1 MQESLA
7 EKRQHVTTNQ
17 NHNGHAPSAQ
27 APEVRSKSTVLING
41 YADTP
46 TPAVTTGELHPA
58 HRNTLEKDSAIS
70 AEAIDA
76 RGYFTQTDRHALE
89 LLGFVRAQCLPPS
102 LVIPLYNWRGECAA
116 YALRPDIP
124 RNGGNGAPIK
134 YELPKGA
141 PPTLDVAPLTAH
153 LIGDSTAPLLI
164 TEGAK
169 KADSA
174 ASRGLCAINLNGVY
188 GFRGKNLQGGITA
201 LADWENIALKGR
213 AVYVAFDSDVSTK
226 PQVASA
232 MERLA
237 VFLKARGA
245 IVKIAYLPDGAGGT
259 KTGLDDFFARGGTV
273 AELFNLAREMATPGE
288 KRESKKKL
296 KSEEVLMRL
305 RADGLPLIETGGR
318 QQSDAL
324 RDLSAAVEQYNES
337 APRVFRGIGGLGM
350 VRIEEEL
357 AGKPRIKAA
366 TRDAVLGIAG
376 EAARWINTSER
387 DGVRDVAPPRDL
399 CGVFLAMPE
408 LWRGVPVIEG
418 TATAPFFAEKGTLC
432 ATPGYHAAA
441 RTWLSLPANFV
452 LPDTSPT
459 PENIAAA
466 KAVLLEKIL
475 GEVAFA
481 DAASKAHAV
490 AQIILPFVR
499 RLIPGPTPL
508 HLWSAPLRGSGK
520 SYTASACILP
530 FTTPTPTPEKASPEE
545 WRKSILCE
553 LVTGPSHVFIDN
565 IKGTLN
571 SSALDSAITEET
583 MRDRLTGTGEM
594 VTAKTDCVWVA
605 TANNAELTEDA
616 ATRALVI
623 RIDPDSENPD
633 QREFKSDPKAFIKAN
648 RAQVC
653 GAILTLV
660 RAWQAA
666 GTPKYAGP
674 HHWRF
679 PQWQSVI
686 GGILETCEIE
696 GFLDNLESE
705 RAFLSSGG
713 DDWAELVAL
722 WHEAHGEEF
731 VTASGLLP
739 LAEKVA
745 GVAASLGK
753 HEGVQRARKL
763 MSFVRG
769 RRDRVFNGLKI
780 TAGPKIDRQ
789 ASYRLQSSRAVAHS
803 THSTHSLRIARIDT
817 NIEKLEVSPSN
828 FEKTCRNA
836 PYSTASAECAECAT
850 EAEKVET
857 SGGRVIDL

>member
-1 MQESLA
+1 MQSTALRGHFHNNDAPDLVTPQGRRADEENKTRSLHGV
-7 EKRQHVTTNQ
+7 RSNSTGYVDTLT
-17 NHNGHAPSAQ
+17 PSA
-27 APEVRSKSTVLING
+27 TI
-41 YADTP
+41 
-46 TPAVTTGELHPA
+46 GELHPA
-58 HRNTLEKDSAIS
+58 HRKSLEEDSAIS
-70 AEAIDA
+70 AEAIAA

-89 LLGFVRAQCLPPS
+89 LLGFERKQCLPPS
-102 LVIPLYNWRGECAA
+102 LVIPLYNWRGERAG
-116 YALRPDIP
+116 YALRPEIP
-124 RNGGNGAPIK
+124 RNGATGKPLK
-134 YELPKGA
+134 YESPAGV
-141 PPTLDVAPLTAH
+141 PPVLDVSPLTARDIDDPTKP
-153 LIGDSTAPLLI
+153 LIV

-174 ASRGLCAINLNGVY
+174 ASRGPCAINIGGIY
-188 GFRGKNLQGGITA
+188 SFRGKNAKGGITA
-201 LADWENIALKGR
+201 LADWENIALKER
-213 AVYVAFDSDVSTK
+213 AVYIAFDSDVSTK

-232 MERLA
+232 LERLA
-237 VFLKARGA
+237 AFLKSRGA
-245 IVKIAYLPDGAGGT
+245 LVKIVYLPDGPNGS
-259 KTGLDDFFARGGTV
+259 KTGLDDFFARGSTL
-273 AELFNLAREMATPGE
+273 AEFFNLARDLATVAE
-288 KRESKKKL
+288 KRENKKKL
-296 KSEEVLMRL
+296 KSEEVLTRL
-305 RADGLPLIETGGR
+305 RADGLPLIETSGR

-324 RDLSAAVEQYNES
+324 RDLSAAIEQYNTS

-376 EAARWINTSER
+376 EAARWISTSER
-387 DGVRDVAPPRDL
+387 EGVRDVAPPRDL

-408 LWRGVPVIEG
+408 LWRGIPVIEG
-418 TATAPFFAEKGTLC
+418 TATAPFFAENGELC

-459 PENIAAA
+459 PENIASA
-466 KAVLLEKIL
+466 KVVLLDKIL

-499 RLIPGPTPL
+499 RLIHGPTPL

-530 FTTPTPTPEKASPEE
+530 FTVPTPTPEKASPEE

-623 RIDPDSENPD
+623 RIDPDIENPD

-653 GAILTLV
+653 GAIITLV

-666 GTPKYAGP
+666 GTPSYGGP

-686 GGILETCEIE
+686 GGILETSGIE
-696 GFLDNLESE
+696 GFLDNLATE
-705 RAFLSSGG
+705 RAFLSTGG

-722 WHEAHGEEF
+722 WHEMHGEAF
-731 VTASGLLP
+731 VTAKELLP
-739 LAEKVA
+739 LAEKVL
-745 GVAASLGK
+745 GVAASLEK
-753 HEGVQRARKL
+753 SEGPQRARKL

-769 RRDRVFNGLKI
+769 RRDRVYNGLKI

-789 ASYRLQSSRAVAHS
+789 ASYRLQSSKAAHSAHS
-803 THSTHSLRIARIDT
+803 THSVLNARIDT
-817 NIEKLEVSPSN
+817 KFQKLEEEESKNEILCLS
-828 FEKTCRNA
+828 A
-836 PYSTASAECAECAT
+836 PYSNNTAQSAQCASE
-850 EAEKVET
+850 VE
-857 SGGRVIDL
+857 SEVLS